1 MLFSLALQHKSL
13 IVVWHLICTLS
24 SYNHW
29 SISELGREQKFLD
42 DIECHSV
49 THLFSFILISLWKE
63 EGFLIYNFPGSSVVM
78 FHDILTGLAVP
89 LWTWNDLASFS
100 LNEVLS
106 GQCLCC
112 HFLLIHELLTQL
124 RFILD
129 LFPLAN
135 VFILDVLYH
144 ERIIYIGK
152 SFWYAQKLRHAR
164 LRQMSLWY
172 VFCILPSI
180 CLGFVCREN
189 HSMRMTFTIGVSKL
203 CLFIWCPGIVGYAG
217 LLLVSYGQEA

>member
-78 FHDILTGLAVP
+78 FHDILTGDRLAVP

-106 GQCLCC
+106 GGWPMLVLSFFA
-112 HFLLIHELLTQL
+112 HSWIADSIAIHP
-124 RFILD
+124 RFVSIG
-129 LFPLAN
+129 
-135 VFILDVLYH
+135 
-144 ERIIYIGK
+144 ER
-152 SFWYAQKLRHAR
+152 F
-164 LRQMSLWY
+164 
-172 VFCILPSI
+172 
-180 CLGFVCREN
+180 
-189 HSMRMTFTIGVSKL
+189 HSGCTVSWKNN
-203 CLFIWCPGIVGYAG
+203 IHW
-217 LLLVSYGQEA
+217 